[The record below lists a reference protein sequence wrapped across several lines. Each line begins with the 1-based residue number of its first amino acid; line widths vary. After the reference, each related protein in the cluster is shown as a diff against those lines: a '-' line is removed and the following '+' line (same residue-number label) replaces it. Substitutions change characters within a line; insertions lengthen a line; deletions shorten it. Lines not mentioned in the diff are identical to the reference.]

1 MDIAVFI
8 SFLSPYLPLLLKLG
22 DQAVEKTTEATV
34 AQLSDINWNKATILW
49 RILQPNLEGTSD
61 LKAAMEQVAGK
72 PDSNARRAVLQEELE
87 VLFKS
92 QPWLLASIETIMQYQ
107 DSTHSSQAQIQQPI
121 SVGSILNVRD
131 ITSIGSTVNIAG
143 TGAITV
149 NPMSP
154 KIEQSSE
161 ILGAVPSARTILM
174 VVANPRGTQ
183 ALRLDEEAR
192 ELERGLAR
200 SKHRDRFRIEQ
211 RWAVTYTDLRRV
223 LLDFQPE
230 IVHFSGH
237 GGGDD
242 GLVFEDESGQLN
254 FVSGEAI
261 AQLFSIF
268 SANIECV
275 VLNACYSEVQAKQ
288 IVQYIPH
295 VIGMK
300 KEIGDRAAIEF
311 SIGFYDGLLAG
322 RSVKDAYR
330 LGCNA
335 IQGNGIPE
343 ELTPVL
349 LSNLS

>member
-1 MDIAVFI
+1 MDIAVLI
-8 SFLSPYLPLLLKLG
+8 SFLSPYLQFLLKL
-22 DQAVEKTTEATV
+22 DDKVLEKTTEATV
-34 AQLSDINWNKATILW
+34 AQLSDVNWNKATIVW
-49 RILQPNLEGTSD
+49 RILQPNLESTTD
-61 LKAAMEQVAGK
+61 LKAAVEQVAGK

-87 VLFKS
+87 ALFKL
-92 QPWLLASIETIMQYQ
+92 QPWLLASIATIMQQQ
-107 DSTHSSQAQIQQPI
+107 DSTHSPKAQIQEPI
-121 SVGSILNVRD
+121 SGGNILNIRD

-143 TGAITV
+143 TGNINV
-149 NPMSP
+149 KSMSP

-161 ILGAVPSARTILM
+161 ILGEVPSAKTILM

-211 RWAVTYTDLRRV
+211 RWAVTYTDLRRA

-237 GGGDD
+237 GGEVE
-242 GLVFEDESGQLN
+242 GLVFEDESGQPQ

-268 SANIECV
+268 AANIECV
-275 VLNACYSEVQAKQ
+275 VLNACYSEVQAQK
-288 IVQYIPH
+288 IAQYIPH
-295 VIGMK
+295 VVGMK
-300 KEIGDRAAIEF
+300 KAIGDRAAIEF

-335 IQGNGIPE
+335 IQGAGIPE
-343 ELTPVL
+343 DLTPVL
-349 LSNLS
+349 LP

>member
-8 SFLSPYLPLLLKLG
+8 SFLIPYFPLLLQLS
-22 DQAVEKTTEATV
+22 DQAVEKMTEATV
-34 AQLSDINWNKATILW
+34 AQLGDSSGNKATIIW
-49 RILQPNLEGTSD
+49 KILYSTLESTPD
-61 LKAAMEQVAGK
+61 LKAAIEQVAGK
-72 PDSNARRAVLQEELE
+72 PDSHARRAVLQEELE
-87 VLFKS
+87 ALFKLK
-92 QPWLLASIETIMQYQ
+92 PWLLASIATIMQHQ
-107 DSTHSSQAQIQQPI
+107 DSTHSSKTQIQQTI
-121 SVGSILNVRD
+121 SGGNSFNIIDSNVDNVAGS
-131 ITSIGSTVNIAG
+131 GNIYVQSMP
-143 TGAITV
+143 T
-149 NPMSP
+149 
-154 KIEQSSE
+154 KIEHSSE
-161 ILGAVPSARTILM
+161 ILGEVPSAKTILM

-211 RWAVTYTDLRRV
+211 RWAVTYTDLRRA

-237 GGGDD
+237 GGEVE
-242 GLVFEDESGQLN
+242 GLVFEDESGQPQ

-268 SANIECV
+268 AANIECV

-288 IVQYIPH
+288 IAQYIPH
-295 VIGMK
+295 VVGMK
-300 KEIGDRAAIEF
+300 KAIGDRAAIEF

-335 IQGNGIPE
+335 IQGAGIPE
-343 ELTPVL
+343 DLTPVL
-349 LSNLS
+349 QSNLS